1 MAIKM
6 RNVQQQTLAQEEAID
21 QVLGR
26 RLKHLRLS
34 MGMSVTALATR
45 SGLPPDE
52 LADHERGLLPIP
64 LSRAPILCEALGVS
78 LHKLVGTA
86 VRARR
91 RMK

>member
-1 MAIKM
+1 MTIKM
-6 RNVQQQTLAQEEAID
+6 RNALQHTLAQEEAID
-21 QVLGR
+21 QALGR

-34 MGMSVTALATR
+34 TEMSVTEFAIR

-64 LSRAPILCEALGVS
+64 LSRTPILCEALGVS

-86 VRARR
+86 VRAHR